1 MFAKAARRATRHR
14 NKPVYVGSQQCD
26 VKQRTTQIQLSKNN
40 KEKEREAEK
49 EETKER
55 NDEIRQ
61 AKLWENKENME

>member
-1 MFAKAARRATRHR
+1 MFAKAARRATSRK
-14 NKPVYVGSQQCD
+14 NKPVYVGSQQCE
-26 VKQRTTQIQLSKNN
+26 VKQRTKQIQISKNN
-40 KEKEREAEK
+40 EEKESEADK